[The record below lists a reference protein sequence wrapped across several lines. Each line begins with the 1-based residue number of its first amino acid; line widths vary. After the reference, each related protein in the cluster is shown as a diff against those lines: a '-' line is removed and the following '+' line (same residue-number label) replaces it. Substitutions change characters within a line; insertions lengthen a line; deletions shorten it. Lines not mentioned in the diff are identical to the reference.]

1 MLFVAINTF
10 ERFINAFP
18 ASRAKNYSYEGLRAL
33 YEYWEGEAEQD
44 DIKVNEEL
52 DYPACEYDSA
62 RKALSDIDPNRL
74 RELELDCAW
83 AAMER
88 AGYDPESGMI
98 EAHELL
104 ETWADDTDPEE
115 LEELALEAL
124 PFYCV
129 HVAQLANGGV
139 LVIRD

>member
-1 MLFVAINTF
+1 MLYVAVNTF
-10 ERFINAFP
+10 GQFVKAFP
-18 ASRAKNYSYEGLRAL
+18 ESRAKHYSYEGLQAL
-33 YEYWEGEAEQD
+33 YEYWDTEAEMD
-44 DIKVNEEL
+44 DIAVSEEL

-88 AGYDPESGMI
+88 AGYEPESGMI

-124 PFYCV
+124 PFYCE

-139 LVIRD
+139 LVIRN